1 MTDSLKNASE
11 SQEPKESQKVAMKR
25 VARRVTLLLFGCL
38 FLASAWLAVYAL
50 RPGPETAAGSA
61 IVTIPKGTSLRGMT
75 GILAAAGLLKED
87 VRFPL
92 LARILGYS
100 GRLRAGEFK
109 LSTGRTPLQVL
120 RQLVVALPVVH
131 AVTIPEGL
139 RIKEIGRIFA
149 EGGWCDEARFLRL
162 TSDKA
167 FLAELGFGG
176 LNSLEGYLFPDT
188 YHLTRDIH
196 GEKELIGLMTRRFR
210 EVWGQVAPSPD
221 SAARLHEVVILAS
234 MVEKEAA
241 HPEERPLIAGVF
253 HNRLNKGMRLQSDPT
268 VIYGIEDYAGNITKK
283 HLQTPTRYNTY
294 TISGLPAG
302 PISNPGKAALQAALN
317 PAPTDYLY
325 FVGKNDGTHQFSR
338 TLEEHNQA
346 VMKYQRKKT
355 GKNGK
360 G

>member
-1 MTDSLKNASE
+1 MTDSLKNTPK
-11 SQEPKESQKVAMKR
+11 SQENKKVAKKR
-25 VARRVTLLLFGCL
+25 VAQRVALLLFGC
-38 FLASAWLAVYAL
+38 FALATAWLAVYAL
-50 RPGPETAAGSA
+50 RSGPETAAGSA
-61 IVTIPKGTSLRGMT
+61 VVAIPKGTSLRGIT
-75 GILAAAGLLKED
+75 GILAAAGVLEED
-87 VRFPL
+87 IRFPL
-92 LARILGYS
+92 IAKILGYS

-109 LSTGRTPLQVL
+109 LTTGRTPLQVL
-120 RQLVVALPVVH
+120 RQLAGAKPVLH
-131 AVTIPEGL
+131 AVTVPEGL
-139 RIKEIGRIFA
+139 RIREIGRIFA
-149 EGGWCDEARFLRL
+149 EGGWCDEGRFLRL
-162 TSDKA
+162 SRDKA
-167 FLAELGFGG
+167 FLAELGFGE

-196 GEKELIGLMTRRFR
+196 GEKELIRLMTRRFR
-210 EVWGQVAPSPD
+210 EVWAQVAPSPD
-221 SAARLHEVVILAS
+221 KAARLHEVVIMAS

-241 HPEERPLIAGVF
+241 HPEELPLIAGVF

-283 HLQTPTRYNTY
+283 HLQTPTHYNTY

-346 VMKYQRKKT
+346 VLKYQRKKT
-355 GKNGK
+355 EKNGK